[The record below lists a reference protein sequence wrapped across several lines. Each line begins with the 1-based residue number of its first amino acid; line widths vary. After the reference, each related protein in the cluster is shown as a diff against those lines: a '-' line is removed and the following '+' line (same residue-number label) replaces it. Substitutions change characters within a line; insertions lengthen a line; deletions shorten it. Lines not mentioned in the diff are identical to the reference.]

1 MGSKLHTEM
10 KHNEWVPQT
19 GQKDWLENPKMFQ
32 QLVQFPSPGQSHYI
46 DRFSLFLVFFNAL
59 VNGGIKTDLL
69 N

>member
-19 GQKDWLENPKMFQ
+19 GQKEWPENPKMFQ

-46 DRFSLFLVFFNAL
+46 DRFFIIHCFFNAL
-59 VNGGIKTDLL
+59 VNRGITTDLL